1 MNDDVCGTCNKNCQI
16 KCKTTMLKSRVCEFS
31 DAYILAEETITAVG
45 QGADDGAIAA
55 GGNNEQVVFK
65 KLTRFTDCISKIN
78 NILCVI
84 FYFINFNISFSIN
97 DRNGS
102 FVAF

>member
-1 MNDDVCGTCNKNCQI
+1 
-16 KCKTTMLKSRVCEFS
+16 MLKSRVCEFS
-31 DAYILAEETITAVG
+31 DAYILAEETIAVVG

-65 KLTRFTDCISKIN
+65 KLPRFTDCISKIN

>member
-31 DAYILAEETITAVG
+31 DAYILAEETITVVG

-55 GGNNEQVVFK
+55 GGYNEQVVFK

-78 NILCVI
+78 NILSLI